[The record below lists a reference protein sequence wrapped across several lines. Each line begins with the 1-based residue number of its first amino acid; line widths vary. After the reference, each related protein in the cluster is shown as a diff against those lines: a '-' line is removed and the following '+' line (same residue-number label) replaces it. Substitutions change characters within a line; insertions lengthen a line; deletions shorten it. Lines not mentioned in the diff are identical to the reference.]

1 MAWFRR
7 KQEDNQAKGVEKVME
22 QWEQGEI
29 NLRQARDE
37 LYGYGVTAEEAT
49 EIITRVEDTGKVW

>member
-7 KQEDNQAKGVEKVME
+7 KQEDNQAKDVERVME
-22 QWEQGEI
+22 QWKRKEI
-29 NLRQARDE
+29 NLRQARYE

-49 EIITRVEDTGKVW
+49 DIITRVEDTGKVW